1 MGLSRLFLLFI
12 AYSFVGWACE
22 VVYCSFLV
30 RKFVNRGFLHGPI
43 CPVYGFGGLIIVFA
57 LGPFADS
64 VPLLFVTSLL
74 ATSILEYAT
83 GWALETIFATKWWDY
98 SGERFNVHG
107 RVCLKNSLI
116 FGALGVLL
124 VRFMHPALVFLLSF
138 IPAESERIIA
148 VGIACV
154 LAVDLAVTLRALVN
168 FTARLASL
176 KVFLE
181 NAKESFD
188 VKEWFNELDLKGSLE
203 RLRAR
208 VTPGATSLNAR
219 LLATLESLLESP
231 REMTRIL
238 SAFPGLK
245 SRDAIGQGDL
255 ADFLHQIFPSR
266 RPAKKA
272 EVADSAV
279 ASAAAVGRARVKP
292 FEAFWIFMIASYV
305 GVILE
310 TVWCVVTTG
319 HLESRTAL
327 LYGMMNPIYG
337 AGALMMTAAFSRYEL
352 SEKKRDILIF
362 LGSMLIGGAF
372 EYLCSLGQE
381 LAFGSVS
388 WEYSKTQFNLHGRTN
403 LTFAMIWGVLGLSWI
418 RYAYPTLLRLVRKIP
433 VKLARALALAFFVV
447 LAANVALSALAVRR
461 WSDRSAGKP
470 SSNRVEA
477 FLDDRYPDEFMGVT
491 YPNMTFVDG
500 RARVES
506 AAP

>member
-1 MGLSRLFLLFI
+1 VALSRLFLLFI

-57 LGPFADS
+57 LRPFADS

-74 ATSILEYAT
+74 ATSVLEYAT

-98 SGERFNVHG
+98 SEERFNIHG
-107 RVCLKNSLI
+107 RVCLKNSLM

-124 VRFMHPALVFLLSF
+124 VRFMHPSLAFLIGLV
-138 IPAESERIIA
+138 PAESERILA

-176 KVFLE
+176 RGFLE
-181 NAKESFD
+181 SVRESFD

-208 VTPGATSLNAR
+208 VAPGANGLNAR
-219 LLATLESLLESP
+219 LLATFESLVASP

-245 SRDAIGQGDL
+245 SRDADGQGDL
-255 ADFLHQIFPSR
+255 ADFLRQVFPSR
-266 RPAKKA
+266 RPTEKTA
-272 EVADSAV
+272 EGVVAPVD
-279 ASAAAVGRARVKP
+279 ASAAGIARARP
-292 FEAFWIFMIASYV
+292 YESFWIFLIASYV

-319 HLESRTAL
+319 QVESRTAL

-337 AGALMMTAAFSRYEL
+337 AGALVMTAAFSRYDL
-352 SEKKRDILIF
+352 VEKRRDILIF
-362 LGSMLIGGAF
+362 LGSMLVGGAF

-418 RYAYPTLLRLVRKIP
+418 RYACPTLLRLVRRIP
-433 VKLARALALAFFVV
+433 RKPARALALAFFAA
-447 LAANVALSALAVRR
+447 LAVNATLSALAVRR
-461 WSDRSAGKP
+461 WSERSLGKP
-470 SSNRVEA
+470 SGNRVEA
-477 FLDDRYPDEFMGVT
+477 FLDGRYPDARMRET
-491 YPNMTFVDG
+491 YPNMTFVVR
-500 RARVES
+500 RAP
-506 AAP
+506 AGPGAP